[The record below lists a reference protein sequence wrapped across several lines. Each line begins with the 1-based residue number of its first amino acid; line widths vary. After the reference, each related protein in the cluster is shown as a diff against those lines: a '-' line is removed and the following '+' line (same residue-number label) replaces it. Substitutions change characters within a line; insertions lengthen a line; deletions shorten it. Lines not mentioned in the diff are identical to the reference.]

1 MTPERP
7 WSQHVEG
14 MISRASKAGYLLEY
28 RGEPDFGWNFKRDGK
43 MILANVDTTTV
54 EIEMQKLG
62 I

>member
-1 MTPERP
+1 
-7 WSQHVEG
+7 